1 MEAQKMRN
9 LVFMVAFG
17 DRCLEEFDLIYPPI
31 LGFGNDVLLITDK
44 NIKRKGV
51 EVLQF
56 SAPEEKQ
63 EMYKFRVHIYRVVDF
78 SLYDSVCYMDTDIV
92 MKRNIFDKYKDGI
105 YAAKEPD
112 VMMDNE
118 HFCELLTNKERIEAS
133 TMPAINSG
141 FFVVPKRLIDF
152 WEHYEEI
159 TIKSYEKRPWIAEQ
173 HAMNWIYFHERERW
187 EMKLFDREDIGW
199 PVKGIEGKYV
209 EHYICLKNE
218 DKIGWMRRRMK

>member
-17 DRCLEEFDLIYPPI
+17 KRCLQEFDLIYPSI
-31 LGFGNDVLLITDK
+31 LGFGNEVLLITDK

-56 SAPEEKQ
+56 SKPEETQ
-63 EMYKFRVHIYRVVDF
+63 EMYKFRVHIYRVFDF
-78 SLYDSVCYMDTDIV
+78 SLYDSVCYMDTDVI
-92 MKRNIFDKYKDGI
+92 MRRNIFEKYNDRI
-105 YAAKEPD
+105 YVAKEPD